1 MALGIIVGVIMLMDG
16 LRYNNLSFL
25 SFAPSFFI
33 WGLAGFWDRQKRK
46 FEYENSKTA
55 SESVRDGMIQ
65 RDMYK
70 NGSIF
75 IVWIFK
81 LFIVVFRGIF
91 FPIFYIVFMISGEN
105 KILKNIKYLNNQ
117 KASFEN

>member
-1 MALGIIVGVIMLMDG
+1 MLMDG
-16 LRYNNLSFL
+16 LKYNNLSFL

-33 WGLAGFWDRQKRK
+33 WALAGFWDRQKRK

-55 SESVRDGMIQ
+55 TESICDGMMQ

-70 NGSIF
+70 DGSIF

-91 FPIFYIVFMISGEN
+91 FPVFYLIVMISGEN
-105 KILKNIKYLNNQ
+105 KILKNIEDLKLQ